1 MVQAVVKAFEMLSPE
16 EQRHVG
22 IFASRFGE
30 TGSINFL
37 GREYGLPR
45 AVGSNN
51 NYWIWGPNG
60 YTGELMLILAREDSE
75 LLDQFASAE
84 RVADIKCK
92 YCLPGLKKN
101 RFIFAVDSADHSRKS
116 GRTSRTSDDQPRG
129 RRQPT

>member
-1 MVQAVVKAFEMLSPE
+1 MLSPE

-92 YCLPGLKKN
+92 YCLPGLKK
-101 RFIFAVDSADHSRKS
+101 KS
-116 GRTSRTSDDQPRG
+116 VYLCRG
-129 RRQPT
+129 LRRPLKEIWPHLKNLR